1 MHEDLQPRTM
11 MQAATLTG
19 RGLHGALPCTV
30 TLVPVAA
37 PVGLSFVHRPT
48 GIAIPVHADHAG
60 DTRLATT
67 LVKDGLRLQ
76 TIEHLLSALS
86 GLGVDHLRI
95 EVDAEGVSAD
105 GVTSVEL
112 PILDGSAA
120 PWVDAI
126 LSAGLKALPGRRRF
140 LRVLKPVEVRQGDKW
155 IRVTPFDGFRV
166 RYTIDFDHPS
176 IGRQC
181 RELAITPSR
190 YAQEVGLARTFCLEH
205 EIEFMRA
212 HGLALG
218 GSLDNA
224 VVFGLE
230 GPLNESLRFED
241 EAVRHKILD
250 LVGDLALLGAPML
263 GLVEAHAA
271 GHALHVALAQAL
283 LADATAWT
291 WSEAQPLRRAPRPDF
306 AAALSA

>member
-1 MHEDLQPRTM
+1 MPEDLQPRTM

-19 RGLHGALPCTV
+19 HGLHGALPCAV
-30 TLVPVAA
+30 TLVPVSA
-37 PVGLSFVHRPT
+37 PTGLHFVHRQSGT
-48 GIAIPVHADHAG
+48 VVPVHADHAG

-76 TIEHLLSALS
+76 TIEHLLSALQ
-86 GLGVDHLRI
+86 GLGLDHLRI
-95 EVDAEGVSAD
+95 EVDAAGRTED
-105 GVTSVEL
+105 GLTSVEL

-120 PWVDAI
+120 PWMDAI
-126 LSAGLKALPGRRRF
+126 LAAGLRTLPGRRRF
-140 LRVLKPVEVRQGDKW
+140 LRVLRPVEVRSGDKW

-205 EIEFMRA
+205 EIAFMRA

-218 GSLDNA
+218 GSLENA

-250 LVGDLALLGAPML
+250 LVGDLTLLGAPLL

-271 GHALHVALAQAL
+271 GHGLHVTLAKAL
-283 LADATAWT
+283 LADETAWT
-291 WSEAQPLRRAPRPDF
+291 WTEAAPLRRAPRPDF
-306 AAALSA
+306 ATALSA

>member
-11 MQAATLTG
+11 MQAVTLTG
-19 RGLHGALPCTV
+19 HGLHGARPCTV
-30 TLVPVAA
+30 TLQPVSA
-37 PVGLSFVHRPT
+37 PTGLQFVHRQT
-48 GIAIPVHADHAG
+48 GIVVPVHADHAG

-76 TIEHLLSALS
+76 TIEHLLSALQ
-86 GLGVDHLRI
+86 GLGIDHLRI
-95 EVDAEGVSAD
+95 LVDAEGTVEQ
-105 GVTSVEL
+105 GLTSVEL

-126 LSAGLKALPGRRRF
+126 LAAGMQALPGRRRF
-140 LRVLKPVEVRQGDKW
+140 LRVLKPVEVRSGDKW
-155 IRVTPFDGFRV
+155 IRVTPFDGFRI

-218 GSLDNA
+218 GSLENA

-283 LADATAWT
+283 LADASAWT
-291 WSEAQPLRRAPRPDF
+291 WSEAAPARRAPRPDF